1 MRHRPID
8 LQVLHLFVTTAEERN
23 MSAAALRLGTTQSAV
38 SQGIRQL
45 EEELG
50 VVLFDRK
57 RRPLQLTPAALTL
70 LNRGRALLAEGAQLR
85 SEVLEASMGIA
96 PEVSIGLVDSFAA
109 TCGPAFIG
117 QMLHKTLRLAVRTG
131 LSPHLGE
138 ELLTRGFDI
147 VVTTDPYEGL
157 EACVDR
163 LVYTEPFIVLTPR
176 ASRLPAAASFDR
188 ALLRQLASAGP
199 LVRFNAGSHLGTQVE
214 TLLRRQAVRATSRLE
229 VDTADT
235 LVAMVAA
242 GFGWALTTPSCL
254 LQGAAHAPGVQ
265 AGLLDVPL
273 AERSIHLVG
282 RRGEHERL
290 FEAAWEAAL
299 QAVREGLL
307 PGVRRLVPA
316 AADRMRLA
324 SQAS

>member
-1 MRHRPID
+1 MR
-8 LQVLHLFVTTAEERN
+8 FT
-23 MSAAALRLGTTQSAV
+23 
-38 SQGIRQL
+38 
-45 EEELG
+45 
-50 VVLFDRK
+50 
-57 RRPLQLTPAALTL
+57 
-70 LNRGRALLAEGAQLR
+70 
-85 SEVLEASMGIA
+85 
-96 PEVSIGLVDSFAA
+96 
-109 TCGPAFIG
+109 
-117 QMLHKTLRLAVRTG
+117 
-131 LSPHLGE
+131 
-138 ELLTRGFDI
+138 
-147 VVTTDPYEGL
+147 
-157 EACVDR
+157 
-163 LVYTEPFIVLTPR
+163 
-176 ASRLPAAASFDR
+176 
-188 ALLRQLASAGP
+188 
-199 LVRFNAGSHLGTQVE
+199 AGSHLGTQVE

-229 VDTADT
+229 VDAADT

-254 LQGAAHAPGVQ
+254 LQGVAHAPGVQ

-299 QAVREGLL
+299 QAVREELL